1 MTAIFKRK
9 YKAGC
14 GLHLN
19 CHNGVIRNKLNFPDI
34 FWCVSQYE
42 AQTKSVVT
50 EMKHKDGQ
58 TNAEKKS
65 LHNAIILC
73 TSGQANAYIT
83 LVISE

>member
-58 TNAEKKS
+58 THRHDLSIDFN
-65 LHNAIILC
+65 
-73 TSGQANAYIT
+73 SG
-83 LVISE
+83 ISCKEFVTRRRE